1 MKKDILSLKGI
12 YQFLVISDY
21 PTFCTGIITKH
32 NHTGLTLTKFW
43 KDNILIDFRNRKWG
57 KQIWRAEGGRNRYI
71 SDICN
76 RSERISFYG
85 EYAEEIEN
93 AAEPE
98 VVLRQIWQFAGFL
111 LERRFSYAAFMQKF
125 PVYIRFLSE
134 NDTCFT
140 EEAKHFFDRVTEKKN
155 QFDGQGNTE
164 RAFYCGYLLTF
175 LMFHALAG
183 NGEGADM
190 LQRMR
195 NRQELSMEEMGRQN
209 GKNIGEHAGKLVF
222 LTGKN
227 TELCSMPLTV
237 RHFFGREKELFELRE
252 MLAKG
257 GRYLVSGIGGIGKT
271 ELMRQFIRCCEEEH
285 LADYIC
291 AIQYENSLEDS
302 MIKAF
307 PEIRGVDREANFR
320 EALARI
326 REHAGEKVLIVID
339 NMNCGQEELKQ
350 EEICKLP
357 AVIFVTSRHQKLEG
371 FETYRIEA
379 VRKEACS
386 LVFRDN
392 YRKPLTEED
401 KAALEEIIDKEI
413 WQHTLTLRLL
423 GCVARTR
430 SWTVREMLE
439 RLKKGEAPVS
449 LEGQEGYAGLQQV
462 YRRTYAVSGLKKD
475 MNRLLKVFAV
485 LPYASYSKAFAGSYL
500 QGFLGDG
507 MDMEESLEK
516 LWEGGWLEKRE
527 DGYSMH
533 PFIAEC
539 MLTKPLTEADIAP
552 FFKRV
557 IAVWKDTPWG
567 FEIENLRNI
576 FYNPSEGDDS
586 KRQDLQGILSLVYSV
601 AKKLSGGLREEFL
614 QLILLAAESAYCL
627 WGYDKESLCYVA
639 GLKQKCRNVSAKT
652 KAYRYI
658 LLCTYGYGNIRELD
672 REYRKCVESQAI
684 SQALKL
690 AFANGLGS
698 RYMQEGNTKRA
709 KEMAGYLWENASD
722 LNILMG
728 ACYMMAESLQQEGDL
743 EGCLAWG
750 EKGEEVSRRSK
761 NKNIWNRHQIMF
773 LLCALNMLSGKFEK
787 IMRIL
792 EEEEEI
798 LQNEKSYLFQY
809 QLLFYRGSYELH
821 KGEEGYGV
829 PLLQKACKIAEM
841 IYGEAES
848 YNYATAISELAMAY
862 NKAGQHEEACEQYKK
877 VLHIYET
884 IEGHAFERHRILNN
898 MGVMYLDW
906 EKPEEALP
914 CLEEAYRMGM
924 EMGGLAAAEPANN
937 LSKTYR
943 QLGDR
948 EKALSYLQEAAPV
961 LEQFYGSEHP
971 KVIEAKK
978 RLKEESGD
986 ESIGV

>member
-32 NHTGLTLTKFW
+32 NHAGLTLTKFW
-43 KDNILIDFRNRKWG
+43 KDNILIDFRNRKYG
-57 KQIWRAEGGRNRYI
+57 KQIWRTEGGRNRYI

-85 EYAEEIEN
+85 KYAEEIEG

-98 VVLRQIWQFAGFL
+98 VVQRQIWQFASFL
-111 LERRFSYAAFMQKF
+111 LERQFSYDAFMQKF
-125 PVYIRFLSE
+125 PIYIRFLSE

-140 EEAKHFFDRVTEKKN
+140 EDAKHFFDRVMEERKR
-155 QFDGQGNTE
+155 FDGQGNTE

-195 NRQELSMEEMGRQN
+195 SRQELSVEEMERQN
-209 GKNIGEHAGKLVF
+209 RKNAGEHAGKPVF

-227 TELCSMPLTV
+227 TELCSMPLTA

-252 MLAKG
+252 MLARG

-271 ELMRQFIRCCEEEH
+271 ELMRQFIKCCVEER
-285 LADYIC
+285 LVNYIC

-302 MIKAF
+302 LIKAF

-326 REHAGEKVLIVID
+326 RAHADAEILLVID
-339 NMNCGQEELKQ
+339 NMNGGEEKQ
-350 EEICKLP
+350 GWEAFCELP
-357 AVIFVTSRHQKLEG
+357 AAIFVTSRQQKLEG
-371 FETYRIEA
+371 FETYRIEP
-379 VRKEACS
+379 VGKEARA

-392 YRKPLTEED
+392 YQRSLSEED
-401 KAALEEIIDKEI
+401 RKALEEMTDREV

-430 SWTVREMLE
+430 SWTVLELLE
-439 RLKKGEAPVS
+439 RLEKGEPHIS
-449 LEGQEGYAGLQQV
+449 LEAQEGYAGLQQV
-462 YRRTYAVSGLKKD
+462 YRRTYSVSGMKKS
-475 MNRLLKVFAV
+475 MNRLLRVYAA
-485 LPYASYSKAFAGSYL
+485 LPYESYEKSFAESYL
-500 QGFLGDG
+500 QGFLEDG
-507 MDMEESLEK
+507 MDMGKSLEK
-516 LWEGGWLEKRE
+516 LWEGGWLEKRGN
-527 DGYSMH
+527 GYSMH
-533 PFIAEC
+533 PFITEC
-539 MLTKPLTEADIAP
+539 MLAKPLTEADVAP
-552 FFKRV
+552 FFERV
-557 IAVWKDTPWG
+557 CAACAKVQQSFT
-567 FEIENLRNI
+567 IEGVRKI
-576 FYNPSEGDDS
+576 FFNSPKENGGAG
-586 KRQDLQGILSLVYSV
+586 QELQRVLSLVYSV
-601 AKKLSGGLREEFL
+601 AQKLSGSLCEKFL
-614 QLILLAAESAYCL
+614 QLILLSAESAYCL
-627 WGYDKESLCYVA
+627 LGFDKEKQSYLT
-639 GLKQKCRNVSAKT
+639 GLQQNCRNVSAET
-652 KAYRYI
+652 QAYWYI
-658 LLCTYGYGNIRELD
+658 ILCTYNYD
-672 REYRKCVESQAI
+672 DVEKLERAYEKYVEGGLVSKE
-684 SQALKL
+684 LKL
-690 AFANGLGS
+690 AFANGLALRNLNS
-698 RYMQEGNTKRA
+698 GNIERA
-709 KEMAGYLWENASD
+709 KELAQYIWENTQDSD
-722 LNILMG
+722 SKMG
-728 ACYMMAESLQQEGDL
+728 ACYIMAESLEQAGDL
-743 EGCLAWG
+743 EGCFLWADRG
-750 EKGEEVSRRSK
+750 EKISKGIK
-761 NKNIWNRHQIMF
+761 NKNTWNRHQIMF
-773 LLCALNMLSGKFEK
+773 LQCVLNIAVGKFDK
-787 IMRIL
+787 VKRIL
-792 EEEEEI
+792 EEEQEI
-798 LQNEKSYLFQY
+798 LKNEKSYFY
-809 QLLFYRGSYELH
+809 KFQLLFYKGSYKLG
-821 KGEEGYGV
+821 KGEEDCGV
-829 PLLQKACKIAEM
+829 PQLEEACKMAKIVFSTAEGA
-841 IYGEAES
+841 Y
-848 YNYATAISELAMAY
+848 YATVLTDLAMAY
-862 NKAGQHEEACEQYKK
+862 NKVGRREEACEQYKK
-877 VLHIYET
+877 ALHIYET

-978 RLKEESGD
+978 RLKEESRD